1 MSTAIRTPLLG
12 VSLSN
17 KWKNLKS
24 LLCPW
29 HNFNAHLPTC
39 IYFNSAGHA
48 YYKNGNQLQLWLII
62 IKILNKEIV
71 SAYTQT
77 NREKTPPLQRS
88 AAGHVGRRPSK
99 TDRRRICFFVRLFNW
114 IIYNRKPNSFIHIYG
129 KSMWKISDGSKEMTN
144 LNDHLY
150 RALHLQTGL
159 IISRQGPRNKRKS
172 LFKIYYFL
180 SVHIPAAKNM
190 TSCLCLWR
198 SWLEAAVDGPCKSKG
213 SATKTKLYCC
223 CCQTCICQRR

>member
-29 HNFNAHLPTC
+29 HNFNAHLPTY

-71 SAYTQT
+71 SAYTQPT
-77 NREKTPPLQRS
+77 ARKHHPCSAQPPATLE
-88 AAGHVGRRPSK
+88 GGRR
-99 TDRRRICFFVRLFNW
+99 RRTEDGFVFSSVYL
-114 IIYNRKPNSFIHIYG
+114 IGSFIIENPIVLYIYME
-129 KSMWKISDGSKEMTN
+129 KVCEKFPMVQKRWRIWTTTFTERCI
-144 LNDHLY
+144 Y
-150 RALHLQTGL
+150 R
-159 IISRQGPRNKRKS
+159 P
-172 LFKIYYFL
+172 
-180 SVHIPAAKNM
+180 
-190 TSCLCLWR
+190 
-198 SWLEAAVDGPCKSKG
+198 D
-213 SATKTKLYCC
+213 
-223 CCQTCICQRR
+223 